1 MSEKIADK
9 TVFSLLEVARSIQK
23 AIVDRYTSEFWVK
36 AEMNKLNYY
45 SHSGHCYPELVE
57 KQHGK
62 IIAQFKSNLWKDDYQ
77 VINAK
82 FLQVLNEPLKDG
94 IKILFLARITFDPLY
109 GLALRIIDI
118 DPAFTLGD
126 LEKEKQETL
135 HRLTAEGIFNSN
147 KMLPLPLLPQ
157 RIAIISV
164 ETSKGYVDFTKVL
177 ETNPWNYTFF
187 HVLFPSLLQG
197 DKAIDSIRH
206 QLNRIRRV
214 ISHFDVVA
222 IIRGGGGD
230 IGLSCYNNYELAKE
244 IALFPIPVITGIGHA
259 TNETVVEMIAYSN
272 AITPTKIAEYLIQ
285 KFHNFAVPVQK
296 AEEKISAKAE
306 RIINDEKYRLQSAVK
321 LFRSVTGNI
330 LAENRSQ
337 IRSAGRL
344 LQQQATFLIKNEK
357 ALVNSIEK
365 NVQNMSLENVL
376 KRGFSITRKNG
387 KIVRNIR
394 DIKAGDV
401 IETAVYKGVITSTV
415 QSTEKQKEP

>member
-1 MSEKIADK
+1 
-9 TVFSLLEVARSIQK
+9 
-23 AIVDRYTSEFWVK
+23 
-36 AEMNKLNYY
+36 
-45 SHSGHCYPELVE
+45 
-57 KQHGK
+57 
-62 IIAQFKSNLWKDDYQ
+62 
-77 VINAK
+77 
-82 FLQVLNEPLKDG
+82 
-94 IKILFLARITFDPLY
+94 
-109 GLALRIIDI
+109 
-118 DPAFTLGD
+118 
-126 LEKEKQETL
+126 
-135 HRLTAEGIFNSN
+135 
-147 KMLPLPLLPQ
+147 
-157 RIAIISV
+157 
-164 ETSKGYVDFTKVL
+164 
-177 ETNPWNYTFF
+177 
-187 HVLFPSLLQG
+187 LLQG

-230 IGLSCYNNYELAKE
+230 IGLSCYNNYELARE
-244 IALFPIPVITGIGHA
+244 IVLFPIPVITGIGHA

-337 IRSAGRL
+337 IKSAGRL